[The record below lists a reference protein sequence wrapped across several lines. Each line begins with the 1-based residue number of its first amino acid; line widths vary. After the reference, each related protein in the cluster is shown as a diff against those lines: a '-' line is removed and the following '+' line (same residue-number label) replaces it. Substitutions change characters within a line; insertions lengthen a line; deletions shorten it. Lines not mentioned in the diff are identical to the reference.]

1 MPYLCHNFL
10 PRSLSQIKDH
20 DVKKILDGD
29 VEETYALAVSAL
41 IGQDKDK
48 PQIISN
54 EITTPND
61 NTTALDPN
69 IEENGDDD
77 STNMSDDDD
86 SVVSSKWYYKS
97 KTMNKEERKAYLKE
111 NKKLVK
117 QENREKR
124 LTKMKKKDKKQA
136 IKKHKCKK

>member
-1 MPYLCHNFL
+1 MPYLFHNFL

-54 EITTPND
+54 EITTPTD

-69 IEENGDDD
+69 
-77 STNMSDDDD
+77 MF
-86 SVVSSKWYYKS
+86 
-97 KTMNKEERKAYLKE
+97 
-111 NKKLVK
+111 
-117 QENREKR
+117 
-124 LTKMKKKDKKQA
+124 
-136 IKKHKCKK
+136 

>member
-77 STNMSDDDD
+77 STNMSEDDE

>member
-54 EITTPND
+54 EITTPTD

-69 IEENGDDD
+69 
-77 STNMSDDDD
+77 MF
-86 SVVSSKWYYKS
+86 
-97 KTMNKEERKAYLKE
+97 
-111 NKKLVK
+111 
-117 QENREKR
+117 
-124 LTKMKKKDKKQA
+124 
-136 IKKHKCKK
+136 